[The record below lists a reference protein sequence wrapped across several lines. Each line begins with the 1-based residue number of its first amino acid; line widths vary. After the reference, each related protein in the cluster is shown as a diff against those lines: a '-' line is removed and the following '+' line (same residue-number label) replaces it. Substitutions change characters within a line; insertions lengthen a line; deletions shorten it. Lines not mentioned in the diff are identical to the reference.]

1 MTGPRQTT
9 DTHVTDHA
17 PCFGDGDF
25 SPAADRWDDISGL
38 RDICDPILHVC
49 GRCPFRAACILQ
61 VNPAKAAFDGVCGG
75 RIWNDGTI
83 LAAVD
88 GADDSEL
95 LPPVSRQS
103 CGSKQGVRAH
113 RRAAERMCTKC
124 DNHLN
129 RHEQLAL
136 VLDEAS

>member
-9 DTHVTDHA
+9 ETHMTADP
-17 PCFGDGDF
+17 PCFGDDDF
-25 SPAADRWDDISGL
+25 SPAADRWTDISGL
-38 RDICDPILHVC
+38 RDICDPLLHVC
-49 GRCPFRAACILQ
+49 GGCAYRAACIRQ
-61 VNPAKAAFDGVCGG
+61 VNPAKATFDGVCGG

-83 LAAVD
+83 LVAVD

-95 LPPVSRQS
+95 LSPVSRQS
-103 CGSKQGVRAH
+103 CGKKQGVRAH
-113 RRAAERMCTKC
+113 RRAAERMCAKC